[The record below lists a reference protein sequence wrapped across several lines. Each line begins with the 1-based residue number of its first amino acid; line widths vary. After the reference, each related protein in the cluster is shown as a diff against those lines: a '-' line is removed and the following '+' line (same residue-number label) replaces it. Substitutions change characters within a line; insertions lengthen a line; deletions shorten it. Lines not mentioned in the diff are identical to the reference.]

1 MSKVINKVSFE
12 IEHYNGDTYMGF
24 EVYINDDGT
33 IGVSKTYNCCVADID
48 GDYIFDTNNSLY
60 RIQADEPME
69 CAWDVNE
76 GIYLK
81 ETVQDEYTY

>member
-12 IEHYNGDTYMGF
+12 IEHYDGDTYMGF
-24 EVYINDDGT
+24 EIYINDDGT

-60 RIQADEPME
+60 RMQADEPISE
-69 CAWDVNE
+69 DKYEEILDCYNE
-76 GIYLK
+76 HN
-81 ETVQDEYTY
+81 E